1 MPAGTAAFTESVAK
15 SKLSLSEVLSVLN
28 VISHAAVYSDLV
40 IYLVL
45 SCLCKDLFSYS
56 YMHNHTFSFTA
67 LFFFP
72 FTKQVI
78 LQL

>member
-15 SKLSLSEVLSVLN
+15 SKLSLSEVLPVLN

-45 SCLCKDLFSYS
+45 SCL
-56 YMHNHTFSFTA
+56 
-67 LFFFP
+67 
-72 FTKQVI
+72 
-78 LQL
+78 